1 MVASVPEET
10 KRTRSTGVRATISSA
25 SSTSGSVGVPYDV
38 PRATASVTAAC
49 TSGWAWPSS
58 IGPHEQ
64 IRSTY
69 SLPSTSVS
77 HAPCADRMKR
87 GVPPTALK
95 ARTGEFTPPGV
106 TVRARSKSAADAV
119 VEAVRSGVTRR
130 LSPRVPT
137 GRGAGSPA
145 APHACFGPLPRE
157 ARGFVA
163 GTAGHA
169 RCHGPLAG
177 KGRAARP
184 DAYRNSGITGSLG

>member
-1 MVASVPEET
+1 MKPRASRIADIVASVPEDT

-38 PRATASVTAAC
+38 PRATASATAAC

-77 HAPCADRMKR
+77 QAPDAERMKR

-106 TVRARSKSAADAV
+106 TARARSKRASLAAV
-119 VEAVRSGVTRR
+119 GGEASSR
-130 LSPRVPT
+130 
-137 GRGAGSPA
+137 GSPVHCHRVGQA
-145 APHACFGPLPRE
+145 GPQSGRVRRRRMWVGTTSDRLRNVDRKMPR
-157 ARGFVA
+157 
-163 GTAGHA
+163 
-169 RCHGPLAG
+169 
-177 KGRAARP
+177 
-184 DAYRNSGITGSLG
+184 

>member
-1 MVASVPEET
+1 MNPRARRIADIVASVPEET

-38 PRATASVTAAC
+38 PRDTAAATAAC

-77 HAPCADRMKR
+77 QAPFADRMKR

-106 TVRARSKSAADAV
+106 TARARSKSAPDA
-119 VEAVRSGVTRR
+119 AGRALRSGVT
-130 LSPRVPT
+130 
-137 GRGAGSPA
+137 G
-145 APHACFGPLPRE
+145 
-157 ARGFVA
+157 
-163 GTAGHA
+163 
-169 RCHGPLAG
+169 
-177 KGRAARP
+177 
-184 DAYRNSGITGSLG
+184 